1 MDLTDQQ
8 WKILEPLLPERDRRR
23 GSPGRPRR
31 SAREVLDGVLWI
43 LRTGAQWGDLPG
55 RYPPYQTCHRRY
67 QQWVDEGVME
77 RMLRALAEDLRDR
90 GKLDLTEGFIDGTH
104 AGAKKGGLALEKLV
118 AGRPPRSWQSQTA
131 MVFLSPLSIASGQRH
146 EVTLVDETLDAA
158 FLDELPQRL
167 IGDKAYDSVRVAAEP
182 PTARYPLRTPARKL
196 PGLRAAR
203 LSRHPAQTVL
213 NHPVRETRPRLI
225 YQAPEGGSHPG
236 VSGRANAHAVS
247 HPRWHGRTGDLARA
261 LSSRQE
267 GVAVPSGDAELDCRR
282 DHVAGL
288 ASRSHLQGPRAPGW
302 DPPFGAVM
310 QFASAE
316 F

>member
-1 MDLTDQQ
+1 M
-8 WKILEPLLPERDRRR
+8 
-23 GSPGRPRR
+23 
-31 SAREVLDGVLWI
+31 LWI

-167 IGDKAYDSVRVAAEP
+167 IGDKAYDSDKLDTNLLVERDIEMIAP
-182 PTARYPLRTPARKL
+182 HHPRRRRHTQDGRPLRRYRRRWLVERVFTWLQNFRRLVTRYERRPENFL
-196 PGLRAAR
+196 GFVQLGCLVILLR
-203 LSRHPAQTVL
+203 
-213 NHPVRETRPRLI
+213 
-225 YQAPEGGSHPG
+225 
-236 VSGRANAHAVS
+236 
-247 HPRWHGRTGDLARA
+247 
-261 LSSRQE
+261 
-267 GVAVPSGDAELDCRR
+267 
-282 DHVAGL
+282 
-288 ASRSHLQGPRAPGW
+288 
-302 DPPFGAVM
+302 
-310 QFASAE
+310 QF
-316 F
+316 